1 MASRSS
7 DSLQPP
13 DLLQPSMAPFSFSPL
28 SPAPSSSSSSYP
40 APVRPA
46 ASSTFRILP
55 SAPPARP
62 AVAKRKGGVEV
73 EGAMEGVEPVRKVHL
88 SEEVVAQTMA
98 DLHISHPRP
107 KVARR
112 AVGADVA
119 EAMSLTSLEGLEDRF
134 HQASLL
140 NSRDDL
146 PLPPQR
152 SRKVAGRS
160 RGGAQLR
167 LSIHQELKSL
177 RSSTAILPESLV
189 ARYRP
194 QPRQGSTAVVLW
206 KPPPLSVSLL
216 PDLVSSALRN
226 TEQRPSACGRHRTR
240 CYSEVTSTPYSSHEN
255 LLACPDSDM
264 PDLQACQGPAMGPPL
279 PCTTSSST
287 AEAPELS
294 YGEPAEVPPGAPL
307 QRRNSA
313 PEMSEPSPYV
323 DDGSM
328 EL

>member
-1 MASRSS
+1 VLTCSPVY
-7 DSLQPP
+7 LPT
-13 DLLQPSMAPFSFSPL
+13 FSPGHL
-28 SPAPSSSSSSYP
+28 LTCSPAHRLTCSPAHLLTCPPAHLLTWQP
-40 APVRPA
+40 AP
-46 ASSTFRILP
+46 
-55 SAPPARP
+55 
-62 AVAKRKGGVEV
+62 
-73 EGAMEGVEPVRKVHL
+73 
-88 SEEVVAQTMA
+88 
-98 DLHISHPRP
+98 
-107 KVARR
+107 
-112 AVGADVA
+112 
-119 EAMSLTSLEGLEDRF
+119 
-134 HQASLL
+134 
-140 NSRDDL
+140 SRDDL

-177 RSSTAILPESLV
+177 RSSTSILPESLV

-206 KPPPLSVSLL
+206 TPPLSVSLL

-226 TEQRPSACGRHRTR
+226 TEQRPSGCGRHRTR

-255 LLACPDSDM
+255 LLACSDSDM
-264 PDLQACQGPAMGPPL
+264 PDLATCEGPSMGPPL
-279 PCTTSSST
+279 PCSASSAST

-294 YGEPAEVPPGAPL
+294 YGEPACVPPGCSL

-313 PEMSEPSPYV
+313 PEISEPSPYV

>member
-1 MASRSS
+1 MTSRGAE
-7 DSLQPP
+7 SLRAP
-13 DLLQPSMAPFSFSPL
+13 DLLQGSMAPFSFSPL
-28 SPAPSSSSSSYP
+28 SPAPSSSSSSYT
-40 APVRPA
+40 APVRPM
-46 ASSTFRILP
+46 ASPTFRILP
-55 SAPPARP
+55 SALPHRP
-62 AVAKRKGGVEV
+62 AVAKRKGGVDG

-134 HQASLL
+134 HQTSLV

-177 RSSTAILPESLV
+177 RSSTSILPESLV

-194 QPRQGSTAVVLW
+194 QPRQAVVLW
-206 KPPPLSVSLL
+206 TPPLSVSLL

-226 TEQRPSACGRHRTR
+226 TEQRPSGCGRHRTR

-255 LLACPDSDM
+255 LLACSDSDM
-264 PDLQACQGPAMGPPL
+264 PDLATCEGPSMGPPL
-279 PCTTSSST
+279 PCSASSAST

-294 YGEPAEVPPGAPL
+294 YGEPACVPPGCSL

-313 PEMSEPSPYV
+313 PEISEPSPYV